1 MEIGGLPL
9 HPLVVHAA
17 VVLTPTAA
25 VLAVVYA
32 VRARWRWLTRWP
44 TVLSTVA
51 ALGTLLV
58 AKRSGAS
65 LLSSRAYLLQSP
77 VIAQRIRTHQ
87 TLGNELV
94 AVMAVFTVL
103 VLVAA
108 WTLGGPSAVLNGWG
122 ERESRTA
129 ALDRVLS
136 VVLVLGALVV
146 LVWVVRTGDAGARA
160 VWSR

>member
-17 VVLTPTAA
+17 VVLTPAAA

-44 TVLSTVA
+44 TVLTTVA
-51 ALGTLLV
+51 ALATLLV
-58 AKRSGAS
+58 AKRSGES
-65 LLSSRAYLLQSP
+65 LLSSRAYLLQSK
-77 VIAQRIRTHQ
+77 VIAERVHTHQ
-87 TLGNELV
+87 ALGNELV

-108 WTLGGPSAVLNGWG
+108 WTLGGPSAVVSGWG
-122 ERESRTA
+122 ERESRTV
-129 ALDRVLS
+129 ALDRVVS
-136 VVLVLGALVV
+136 AVLVLGALVV
-146 LVWVVRTGDAGARA
+146 LVWAVRTGDAGARA
-160 VWSR
+160 VWSG